1 MKTMTTRSGEKGR
14 VYALFAIVV
23 IVCGIGSLTQT
34 VMNSMLVGVRDS
46 FGVDASVAQWLTT
59 SYMLVM
65 GITVPA
71 VTFLS
76 RRFSLRNLMF
86 LVFGIFLIGAVV
98 ALVSPNFIVLLIG
111 RILQAIATGITMP
124 LLMSIAM
131 TRFPVGQNGT
141 AMGIAGISLG
151 AAPNIAPLIGGAL
164 VDAWGWRSYFFLL
177 IVVLVVLA
185 VASFILIK
193 RENAD
198 SNNASLDIMSLLLST
213 LGFGGI
219 LLSFSN
225 ASNMDVV
232 HPLVWVPL
240 LVGVVCLVIFI
251 LRQKRV
257 DRPLI
262 NLRIF
267 DSRNFRVSFV
277 GQNLLFA
284 SFMGITLVIPLFVQ
298 NVCGGSAFDA
308 GLVFIPATVVALI
321 MNPVAGI
328 LADKIGTRIV
338 VVVAGIFIIVGAVS
352 MIFVDSQTP
361 IWLLACMQ
369 AIRGFGVSSLIGPI
383 TSWGLSELD
392 HKIVMDGSAFATTV
406 RQACA
411 SLGTALMIFI
421 ITILGGDAFVGVGIV
436 DNVLL
441 GYQLAFGL
449 SAVFSVCLWVVALWK
464 VK

>member
-1 MKTMTTRSGEKGR
+1 MAICLGEKGR
-14 VYALFAIVV
+14 VYVLFAIVV

-65 GITVPA
+65 GITVPV

-76 RRFSLRNLMF
+76 RKFSVRNLMF
-86 LVFGIFLIGAVV
+86 LVFGIFLVGAVV
-98 ALVSPNFIVLLIG
+98 ALVSPNFVVLLIG

-177 IVVLVVLA
+177 IVVLAILA
-185 VASFILIK
+185 LASFLLIE
-193 RENAD
+193 REDAN
-198 SNNASLDIMSLLLST
+198 SNDATLDVISLLLST

-225 ASNMDVV
+225 ASNMDVL

-240 LVGVVCLVIFI
+240 LVGIVCLVAFI
-251 LRQKRV
+251 RRQNRV
-257 DRPLI
+257 AHPLI

-267 DSRNFRVSFV
+267 SSGKYRVGFV

-298 NVCGGSAFDA
+298 NVCGGSAFEA
-308 GLVFIPATVVALI
+308 GLVFVPAMVVALI

-338 VVVAGIFIIVGAVS
+338 VTVAGIFIIIGAVS

-383 TSWGLSELD
+383 TSWSLSDLD
-392 HKIVMDGSAFATTV
+392 HDIVMDGSAFATTA

-421 ITILGGDAFVGVGIV
+421 ITLLGGDAFVGTGIV

-449 SAVFSVCLWVVALWK
+449 SAVFAVCLWVVVLWK
-464 VK
+464 VREL